1 MECVACGGTNGA
13 SAHTCERCGAALVLG
28 RWPEGVRCGV
38 LISFDV
44 DSPSGMMNRNPAVA
58 DMPSTRSMGEY
69 GPLVGA
75 PRILELLRRE
85 QVPASFYFPGWVAE
99 RYPRLVQR
107 VRADGHEVA
116 HHGYLH
122 EPPATL
128 SRDEEAEVLDRTNE
142 ILRGITGEPALGY
155 RAPSWELSAHS
166 LELLGERG
174 FRYDSS
180 LMGQDLPYLVGPE
193 GPSSDAGGPLVEL
206 PVHWSLDDYPHFN
219 WTPSDSHRLQASPSH
234 VLDVWTSAFDELYE
248 RGGMFMLTMH
258 PYVIGRP
265 SRLGVLE
272 RLLAHIRQRSGVAFY
287 RSIDVAE
294 GVLGAWG
301 TRPVSPLADGPG

>member
-1 MECVACGGTNGA
+1 V
-13 SAHTCERCGAALVLG
+13 V
-28 RWPEGVRCGV
+28 
-38 LISFDV
+38 ISFDV
-44 DSPSGMMNRNPAVA
+44 DGPSGMMNRNPAVA
-58 DMPSTRSMGEY
+58 EMPSTRSMGEY
-69 GPLVGA
+69 GPVVAA
-75 PRILELLRRE
+75 PLILELLRRE

-99 RYPRLVQR
+99 RYPRLVER

-128 SRDEEAEVLDRTNE
+128 SRDEEAAVLDRTNA

-155 RAPSWELSAHS
+155 RSPSWELSRHS
-166 LELLGERG
+166 VDLLRDRG

-193 GPSSDAGGPLVEL
+193 ATSEVGPLVEL

-234 VLDVWTSAFDELYE
+234 VLDVWMTAFDELYD

-265 SRLGVLE
+265 SRLGVLA
-272 RLLAHIRQRSGVAFY
+272 RLLAHIRRRTDVAFY
-287 RSIDVAE
+287 RSIDVAA
-294 GVLGAWG
+294 GVTGDWG
-301 TRPVSPLADGPG
+301 TRPVSG